1 MTSSSASRDADPD
14 ALAAELVELRQMRDP
29 ARQVAAATSLLSRL
43 ALVEYEVSGI
53 RDEAIRRLRADG
65 QTYAEIAEVSGLT
78 RARVAQ
84 LLRRA
89 EQPGSVGAA
98 PPQRSASVDPAA
110 P

>member
-1 MTSSSASRDADPD
+1 MTSSSAYRAADPD
-14 ALAAELVELRQMRDP
+14 ALAAELAELRQMRGP
-29 ARQVAAATSLLSRL
+29 TRQAAAATSLLSRL
-43 ALVEYEVSGI
+43 ALVEYEVSAI

-65 QTYAEIAEVSGLT
+65 QTYAQIAEISGLT

-89 EQPGSVGAA
+89 EQPGSVRTA
-98 PPQRSASVDPAA
+98 PPQRSVSVDPAA